1 MVFFIGLY
9 SVITGA
15 RQSLIHVFYMQTFIK
30 HYICTS
36 YFTKL
41 DRLGFKGFAKTFHGV
56 KSQLVGTDSS
66 F

>member
-1 MVFFIGLY
+1 MYF
-9 SVITGA
+9 TCN
-15 RQSLIHVFYMQTFIK
+15 TFIK

-36 YFTKL
+36 YFTEL
-41 DRLGFKGFAKTFHGV
+41 DRLGYKGFAKTFHGV